1 MTLSPK
7 NIILIGRLYGHGSR
21 TELSKLSKHF
31 ARQPIRKICV
41 GSNTNVCHKELM
53 NPLIVN
59 RSTDLKENDEQEADV
74 PESKL
79 SLGCCLKISAC

>member
-1 MTLSPK
+1 
-7 NIILIGRLYGHGSR
+7 
-21 TELSKLSKHF
+21 
-31 ARQPIRKICV
+31 
-41 GSNTNVCHKELM
+41 M

-59 RSTDLKENDEQEADV
+59 TDQKENDKQEADV

>member
-1 MTLSPK
+1 MAMGQ
-7 NIILIGRLYGHGSR
+7 GRSCQ
-21 TELSKLSKHF
+21 KISKHF
-31 ARQPIRKICV
+31 ARQPIRIICV
-41 GSNTNVCHKELM
+41 DSNTNVCHKELM

-59 RSTDLKENDEQEADV
+59 TDQKENDKQEADV